1 MTYQPRILFYLPDDN
16 HHSLQRYLA
25 IAHQLVQDLPNV
37 KQKLITK
44 ALPEASLPM
53 GVDVSVIPKSAE
65 GYATSGKTASK
76 KAQRKREEHILD
88 AIYQF
93 QPHLLLVDRVASG
106 LNGEILP
113 ALHFLKAWSPHTKIV
128 YGMQD
133 VEASPQS
140 IQVSWQLNGIYQ
152 LLDKFYDRI
161 LFYGQRDLFDPIMA
175 YHMPVSTAV
184 KVVEC
189 GYLNYLNNC
198 SIPLATTQLISDKF
212 SILIVV
218 DSDEAID
225 NCTQFFSRN
234 NLIENAQLPIHL
246 SLLIDSKLTIQQIR
260 DFLTSLEHWS
270 IDNVNF
276 DLSLCHQ
283 FIDLADLV
291 VCNASYAS
299 VCNVIARNKQT
310 LYLIGPQTP
319 PDYMMRARA
328 LFRAGL
334 AQIHDLSIESELK
347 LNRNINI
354 PHKTTTPPPS
364 ATLHLNGVRL
374 ASKAIASMIMS

>member
-1 MTYQPRILFYLPDDN
+1 MIYQPRILFYLPDDN
-16 HHSLQRYLA
+16 RHSLQRYLA
-25 IAHQLVQDLPNV
+25 IAHQLVHDLPNV
-37 KQKLITK
+37 QQKLITK
-44 ALPEASLPM
+44 ALPEVPLPR
-53 GVDVSVIPKSAE
+53 GVDVSVIPKSSEASS
-65 GYATSGKTASK
+65 TSGKIAAK
-76 KAQRKREEHILD
+76 KAKRIREEYILD
-88 AIYQF
+88 VIYQF

-106 LNGEILP
+106 INGEILP
-113 ALHFLKAWSPHTKIV
+113 ALHFLKAWSPQTKIV
-128 YGMQD
+128 YGMPD
-133 VEASPQS
+133 MEASPQLM
-140 IQVSWQLNGIYQ
+140 QVSWQLNGIYH

-189 GYLNYLNNC
+189 GYLYFDNG
-198 SIPLATTQLISDKF
+198 SIPLAATKLMSEKF

-225 NCTQFFSRN
+225 NCTQFFNRIK
-234 NLIENAQLPIHL
+234 LTEKAQSPIHL

-260 DFLTSLEHWS
+260 DLLTFFEQWS

-283 FIDLADLV
+283 YIDLADLV

-299 VCNVIARNKQT
+299 VCNVIARNKPA

-319 PDYMMRARA
+319 PDHVMRART
-328 LFRAGL
+328 LFHAGL
-334 AQIHDLSIESELK
+334 AQIYDLSVESELTLK
-347 LNRNINI
+347 RGTYY
-354 PHKTTTPPPS
+354 PCHTATPPPS
-364 ATLHLNGVRL
+364 TMLHLNGVRL
-374 ASKAIASMIMS
+374 ASKAIASMIMN